1 MNNIDTSGF
10 VLKTKYG
17 AEKTDLEYE
26 IPVTS
31 ELAKKTDYNTKITE
45 IENKIASISGLI
57 TNSALPVVEDKIPN
71 VSNLVKKTEYETKI
85 TEIEKNLT
93 DHIYDK
99 YITSPEFNNLAA
111 RVFTARLTPANWITK
126 TDFDN
131 KLKSLNQNSNSN
143 RTKYLLVENEL
154 KKLQTFDSIYFRGK
168 SHFEEDGAQNYLV
181 LQPMYRYFKRIGGV
195 GTVSYIS
202 FWKSNEF
209 SDENIIATTTSDYVL
224 NPQLSYLSN
233 KTRVEFKKSC
243 LKQDKITYTH
253 VKIVNIY
260 IVYEISEN

>member
-1 MNNIDTSGF
+1 M
-10 VLKTKYG
+10 
-17 AEKTDLEYE
+17 
-26 IPVTS
+26 
-31 ELAKKTDYNTKITE
+31 
-45 IENKIASISGLI
+45 
-57 TNSALPVVEDKIPN
+57 
-71 VSNLVKKTEYETKI
+71 
-85 TEIEKNLT
+85 
-93 DHIYDK
+93 
-99 YITSPEFNNLAA
+99 
-111 RVFTARLTPANWITK
+111 
-126 TDFDN
+126 
-131 KLKSLNQNSNSN
+131 
-143 RTKYLLVENEL
+143 

-202 FWKSNEF
+202 FWKSNEL